1 MYNSFSRS
9 SCGVGSAF
17 VHNSP
22 KSIPCSLCKR
32 NGSIVIAG
40 RHSWLSHLVY
50 LTYARVPSGYVR
62 FTVLLK
68 YFTIYIMFNTKTK
81 YEDTEMDAIGVHNL
95 HLYYSTPTPQL
106 WSSVVNVVA
115 VVVEAQYNSKVHSS
129 SYGSIPQADNQSSV
143 LSTVDWWHKSFHC
156 LS

>member
-1 MYNSFSRS
+1 MYNSICRSR
-9 SCGVGSAF
+9 CGVGSPF
-17 VHNSP
+17 VHSSP
-22 KSIPCSLCKR
+22 KSIPCSMCKC

-68 YFTIYIMFNTKTK
+68 YFTTYIMFNTKTK

-95 HLYYSTPTPQL
+95 H
-106 WSSVVNVVA
+106 
-115 VVVEAQYNSKVHSS
+115 
-129 SYGSIPQADNQSSV
+129 I
-143 LSTVDWWHKSFHC
+143 FHC
-156 LS
+156 APYRNLWPRCCYCSCCSGLGTILFKGAQ